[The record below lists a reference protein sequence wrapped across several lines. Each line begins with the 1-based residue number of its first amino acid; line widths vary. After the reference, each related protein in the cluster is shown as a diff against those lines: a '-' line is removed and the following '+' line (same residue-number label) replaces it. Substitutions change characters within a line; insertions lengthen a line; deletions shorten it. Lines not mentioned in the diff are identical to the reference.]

1 MITAVL
7 FVIGLGLLIGGAE
20 WLVKGA
26 SRLAATFGI
35 SPLVIG
41 LTVVAFGTSA
51 PELAVT
57 IHSTLN
63 GKPDIAV
70 GNVIGSNIANV
81 LLILGLCALVMPLA
95 VTKQLIRWE
104 VPILIIVS
112 MALFVLALDGQISR
126 TDGLLLFSCAIIY
139 TVFAIYLSRRERA
152 QENTADNETPENHN
166 LLANLA
172 LIIIGLTLL
181 VIGANWLVDGA
192 VAAARWLGVSEL
204 LIGLTIVAI
213 GTSLPE
219 IATSLIAILRGQSD
233 IAVGNAI
240 GSSLFNILTVLGLT
254 SIVAPDGVNVANSVL
269 QFDLLVMIAATIACL
284 PILFTGL
291 KIARWEGG
299 LFLIYYM
306 IYLTYLGLSATGHTA
321 LPTYITALLWFVFPL
336 TAVTVLVSVIKV
348 PKPSG

>member
-1 MITAVL
+1 MTTALL
-7 FVIGLGLLIGGAE
+7 FIIGLVLLVLGAD

-26 SRLAATFGI
+26 SKLAATFGI
-35 SPLVIG
+35 STLVIG

-63 GKPDIAV
+63 GQPDIAV
-70 GNVIGSNIANV
+70 GNVVGSNIANV

-104 VPILIIVS
+104 VPLLILCSIGFFI
-112 MALFVLALDGQISR
+112 LAFDGLISR
-126 TDGLLLFSCAIIY
+126 LDGLLLFSCVIIY
-139 TVFAIYLSRRERA
+139 TVFAIYQSRRENA
-152 QENTADNETPENHN
+152 QENTTCDKAKQENNSLIN
-166 LLANLA
+166 LG
-172 LIIIGLTLL
+172 LIIIGLILL
-181 VIGANWLVDGA
+181 VIGARWLVDGA
-192 VAAARWLGVSEL
+192 IAAARWFGVSEL

-219 IATSLIAILRGQSD
+219 IATSLIAIFRSQSD

-254 SIVAPDGVNVANSVL
+254 SIVATDGVNITDNVL
-269 QFDLLVMIAATIACL
+269 QFDMLVMIAAAIACL
-284 PILFTGL
+284 PIFFTGL

-299 LFLIYYM
+299 LFLIYYAM
-306 IYLTYLGLSATGHTA
+306 YLTYLGLSATGHTA
-321 LPTYITALLWFVFPL
+321 LPTYTTALLWFVFPL
-336 TAVTVLVSVIKV
+336 TAITVLVSVLKAS
-348 PKPSG
+348 KS